1 MFRVNNSGLP
11 SEDGPQHNVLM
22 KKTNSIAQI
31 VPPVGGSQPKQINF
45 PPPPKFAPQINTQFD
60 ASHPQHPQHP
70 QYPQQPPQPPQP
82 QAPQPY
88 TQSTNIQHDM
98 EAFIQL
104 ILEHPQYQGLFRGP
118 PGPVGEVGPPGP
130 PGEVGPTGANGEE
143 GIEGYEGPPGPPG
156 PQGEI
161 GPIGPQGPPGE
172 LDLENGLDLK
182 NTKIS
187 NLADPVDDN
196 DAVTKKYV
204 DDFFER
210 LETYVIALKSE
221 SV

>member
-22 KKTNSIAQI
+22 KKTNSLAQV
-31 VPPVGGSQPKQINF
+31 VPPPVDGTRQKSVNNTYT
-45 PPPPKFAPQINTQFD
+45 PPPPSSVSLSIPQSSPT
-60 ASHPQHPQHP
+60 
-70 QYPQQPPQPPQP
+70 PQP
-82 QAPQPY
+82 QLSQPY
-88 TQSTNIQHDM
+88 TQSNNIQQDM

-118 PGPVGEVGPPGP
+118 PGPIGEVGPQGP
-130 PGEVGPTGANGEE
+130 AGEIGPTGPTGEE
-143 GIEGYEGPPGPPG
+143 GVEGYEGPPGPPG

-161 GPIGPQGPPGE
+161 GPQGPQGPPGE
-172 LDLENGLDLK
+172 FDLENGLDLK
-182 NTKIS
+182 NTKIV

-210 LETYVIALKSE
+210 LETYVIALRSD

>member
-22 KKTNSIAQI
+22 KKTNSLAQMVPNTSGSNNKQVNF
-31 VPPVGGSQPKQINF
+31 VPPTQFV
-45 PPPPKFAPQINTQFD
+45 PQINV
-60 ASHPQHPQHP
+60 PQPMPPPVQ
-70 QYPQQPPQPPQP
+70 QSTVTVVQQPHS
-82 QAPQPY
+82 QPY
-88 TQSTNIQHDM
+88 TQSTNMQQDM

-104 ILEHPQYQGLFRGP
+104 ILEHPQYHSLFKGP
-118 PGPVGEVGPPGP
+118 PGPSGETGPMGP
-130 PGEVGPTGANGEE
+130 PGETGPTGQNGEE

-172 LDLENGLDLK
+172 FDLENGLDLK
-182 NTKIS
+182 NSKIF

-221 SV
+221 TLKSEAV

>member
-22 KKTNSIAQI
+22 KKTNSIAQM
-31 VPPVGGSQPKQINF
+31 VPSANASNQKPANF
-45 PPPPKFAPQINTQFD
+45 KPPTRFAPQINN
-60 ASHPQHPQHP
+60 S
-70 QYPQQPPQPPQP
+70 QPPPVPVQQTPPTVVQPHS
-82 QAPQPY
+82 QPY
-88 TQSTNIQHDM
+88 TQSTNIQQDM

-104 ILEHPQYQGLFRGP
+104 ILEHPQYQSLFKGP
-118 PGPVGEVGPPGP
+118 PGPMGETGPPGP
-130 PGEVGPTGANGEE
+130 PGETGPIGPNGEE
-143 GIEGYEGPPGPPG
+143 GVEGYEGPPGPPG

-161 GPIGPQGPPGE
+161 GQIGPQGPPGE

-182 NTKIS
+182 NSKIF
-187 NLADPVDDN
+187 NLADPVDDS

-210 LETYVIALKSE
+210 LETYVIALNSE

>member
-22 KKTNSIAQI
+22 KKTNSLAQVVQGAN
-31 VPPVGGSQPKQINF
+31 VPQHKQMNF
-45 PPPPKFAPQINTQFD
+45 TPPTQFVPQINL
-60 ASHPQHPQHP
+60 PQPTTVT
-70 QYPQQPPQPPQP
+70 PQQ
-82 QAPQPY
+82 QPY
-88 TQSTNIQHDM
+88 TQSTNIQQPYTQPYTQSTNIQQDM

-104 ILEHPQYQGLFRGP
+104 ILEHPQYQSLFKGP
-118 PGPVGEVGPPGP
+118 PGPIGETGPSGP
-130 PGEVGPTGANGEE
+130 PGETGPTGQNGEE

-182 NTKIS
+182 NTKIL

-210 LETYVIALKSE
+210 LETYVTALKSE